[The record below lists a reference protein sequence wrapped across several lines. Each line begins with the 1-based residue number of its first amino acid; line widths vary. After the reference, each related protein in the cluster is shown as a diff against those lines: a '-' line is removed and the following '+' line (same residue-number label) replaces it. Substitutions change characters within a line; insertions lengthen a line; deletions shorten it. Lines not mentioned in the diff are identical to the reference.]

1 MVSPAEHLALPT
13 VEDIKE
19 GTIVA
24 KIAAHVA
31 DLTKEGQRSKA
42 RRLDDAMALAR
53 NLLDWESQFKIAI
66 NGEKARKIKEKIKES
81 RPSESDACSICG
93 ELCAIKIVN
102 EFLKR
107 DKSRNR

>member
-31 DLTKEGQRSKA
+31 DLVKEGQRSKA

-66 NGEKARKIKEKIKES
+66 NGEKARKIKES
-81 RPSESDACSICG
+81 RPSESEACSICG

-107 DKSRNR
+107 KKN